1 MAKGLNGAVKIAGQE
16 AADAFEQTIQ
26 EVQEEKAAEKM
37 GLEEKEC
44 KHELGINEGKCA
56 SP

>member
-1 MAKGLNGAVKIAGQE
+1 LAKGLNGAVKIAGQE

-26 EVQEEKAAEKM
+26 EVQEEKAAEEM